1 MCDGMVEAGIRSR
14 YTYKEEIKIC
24 WDWERSIARIWVVT
38 QNIGYWS
45 EKRGDIIRTMI
56 VIGFPTFCFL
66 IQFSHADFI
75 DAVMIS
81 MAILFSVISGTIVP
95 VEAILMG
102 RLFNIFISYNT
113 ADQLHQVLVSINGNN
128 TCTTNTAQQILNGLA
143 NSSDEIFC
151 DATRQGN
158 VISSASR
165 FACDPDTT
173 LTEEAT
179 VFSLYFVYLGIGTF
193 VFMFLTNTLWNI
205 SALRQSKR
213 LRIAYYKAV
222 LHHSI
227 SWFETNDVSTLGPD
241 FLKYVHFT
249 APAR

>member
-1 MCDGMVEAGIRSR
+1 MV
-14 YTYKEEIKIC
+14 
-24 WDWERSIARIWVVT
+24 VV
-38 QNIGYWS
+38 
-45 EKRGDIIRTMI
+45 
-56 VIGFPTFCFL
+56 FL
-66 IQFSHADFI
+66 IQFSNADFI

-151 DATRQGN
+151 DATREGN

-179 VFSLYFVYLGIGTF
+179 ALSLYFVYLGIGTF
-193 VFMFLTNTLWNI
+193 VFMFLTSTLWNI

-222 LHHSI
+222 LNHSI